1 MVKVINI
8 FHPEILMIKESWNIR
23 LQQMNTTSFTQP
35 KKVAS
40 DVKNKKTNKQTNK
53 KNPDIKTTLSKE
65 IDDQRILKFY
75 WIRSLTSHTKPKVA
89 VSYATF
95 S

>member
-1 MVKVINI
+1 
-8 FHPEILMIKESWNIR
+8 
-23 LQQMNTTSFTQP
+23 MNTTSFTQP

-40 DVKNKKTNKQTNK
+40 DVKNKQTNK

>member
-1 MVKVINI
+1 M
-8 FHPEILMIKESWNIR
+8 L
-23 LQQMNTTSFTQP
+23 
-35 KKVAS
+35 
-40 DVKNKKTNKQTNK
+40 KTKKQTNK
-53 KNPDIKTTLSKE
+53 KTPDIKTTLSKE